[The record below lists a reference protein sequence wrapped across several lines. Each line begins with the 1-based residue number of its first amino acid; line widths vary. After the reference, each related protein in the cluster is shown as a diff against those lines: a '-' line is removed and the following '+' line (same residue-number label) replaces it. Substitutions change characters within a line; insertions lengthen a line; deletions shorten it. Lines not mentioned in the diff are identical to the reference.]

1 MPDTNQKPSCTAL
14 PKDDRGGD
22 GTAVPVTDNG
32 RGDISH
38 TVEMRKDAGSGGFG
52 DWETTLS
59 AGAVASMKIS
69 SEDVDRGKAVEW

>member
-38 TVEMRKDAGSGGFG
+38 TVEMRKDAGSGGL
-52 DWETTLS
+52 ETGRPLS
-59 AGAVASMKIS
+59 LQGLWPV
-69 SEDVDRGKAVEW
+69 